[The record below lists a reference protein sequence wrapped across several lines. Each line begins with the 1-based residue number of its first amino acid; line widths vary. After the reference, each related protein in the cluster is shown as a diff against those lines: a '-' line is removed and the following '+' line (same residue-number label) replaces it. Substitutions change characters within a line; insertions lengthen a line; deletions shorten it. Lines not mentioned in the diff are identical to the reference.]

1 VFKRPLASTDSANR
15 LNFRAGVAIP
25 MAVFA
30 WDGNNGESGK
40 RGSIS
45 TWYYVYL
52 DQKTPSAVYAT
63 PLATVALTAGLGLLF
78 VRNARK
84 RKDEVK

>member
-1 VFKRPLASTDSANR
+1 MRRPIVSSDSKSR

-30 WDGNNGESGK
+30 WDGNNGETGTKS
-40 RGSIS
+40 SIS

-52 DQKTPSAVYAT
+52 DQKTPKTVYAT
-63 PLATVALTAGLGLLF
+63 PIATIAITAALGLLF
-78 VRNARK
+78 VRNAQK
-84 RKDEVK
+84 RKDEES